1 MGLWNF
7 VLEVAM
13 PEKVHPFSFYL
24 RTGPMCSAL
33 VFLECAGIEAVQ
45 SFTAGFKCLQAGTH
59 QVFDTLS
66 CYPINDNLIY
76 QTVLKST
83 IKEAVIP
90 ELRLQKYTISCIPS
104 TGNWTGKA

>member
-1 MGLWNF
+1 
-7 VLEVAM
+7 
-13 PEKVHPFSFYL
+13 
-24 RTGPMCSAL
+24 MCSAL

-83 IKEAVIP
+83 IKEAVEP
-90 ELRLQKYTISCIPS
+90 GLKLQKHTISCIPGE
-104 TGNWTGKA
+104 GNWTEKT

>member
-1 MGLWNF
+1 MGLCNF

-13 PEKVHPFSFYL
+13 SKKAHSFLFYL
-24 RTGPMCSAL
+24 RTGSMCYAL
-33 VFLECAGIEAVQ
+33 VFLECAAGIEAVQ

-59 QVFDTLS
+59 QVLDTFS

-83 IKEAVIP
+83 IKEAVEP
-90 ELRLQKYTISCIPS
+90 E
-104 TGNWTGKA
+104 

>member
-13 PEKVHPFSFYL
+13 PKKVHSFLFYL
-24 RTGPMCSAL
+24 QTRSMCYAL

-45 SFTAGFKCLQAGTH
+45 SFTAGFKCLQAGKH
-59 QVFDTLS
+59 QVFDTFS

-83 IKEAVIP
+83 IKGAFKP
-90 ELRLQKYTISCIPS
+90 E
-104 TGNWTGKA
+104 

>member
-7 VLEVAM
+7 VLEVAL
-13 PEKVHPFSFYL
+13 PKKVHSFL
-24 RTGPMCSAL
+24 FLPIGSMCIAL

-59 QVFDTLS
+59 QVFDTFS
-66 CYPINDNLIY
+66 CSPINDNLIY

-83 IKEAVIP
+83 IKEAVKP
-90 ELRLQKYTISCIPS
+90 DLRLQKYTISCIPS